1 MKTRLKKLIALLLAV
16 IIFAISFH
24 MDNFYIVK
32 GEESGENSEPDAAGN
47 QMDAPD
53 TRDNTAPAVIGLLE
67 GEVKYVNTSSCILTL
82 EGTESG
88 AKGIYYWT
96 ELQTEVDAK
105 LIECNGESKVEI
117 TDLDK
122 LSSVGKGT
130 AYFKTVDNDGN
141 ISDERYTILYSNTL
155 DFDIQQINKD
165 TLEVLPAKTTD
176 AGIIYYTNKDAIY
189 VQKNDL
195 YTKIEMRQITP
206 ETADIEIKE
215 ENNEDYYKAD
225 GLSDGAEYEIIVTDS
240 YTNTATKKVVCDT
253 TAPSF
258 DVADSKNNIWIN
270 SGFLDIS
277 NITEHT
283 SGIKWEN
290 VKVNGGTIS
299 DDHTTLSFID
309 SNTECKLELIDYAGN
324 NSRYIIKK
332 DMEVSVSVKK
342 RGTDKELKATDETK
356 SKIIIFSPG
365 EILLDF
371 SNEESGIKE
380 FKVTKDNIEIPCQSD
395 SEKRYFNIAD
405 EEYGTYEAEVED
417 HAGNRKSLSVV
428 YKDSEIDLQV
438 YKENPENKTDEE
450 LKKIEWGFTVIE
462 SGKNT
467 KNLYGNKDK
476 IYLKYTDDVDPSSII
491 IATSDNNIVFDKTE
505 NTFLQEGTIYIKYS
519 GWNEETINTI
529 TMTYDNVVEWE
540 IVNGSSKI
548 QNNNTSWKKTLFE
561 IINIR
566 DNSDKSGLF
575 QIYYKTDSDVEW
587 IQITTT
593 NINERAYI
601 DSDGNANIKLS
612 EFYDEADG
620 EKKYKKVDIQI
631 VDKAGNTS
639 DTNIQYEPTLP
650 KLGFDGLTNVKFFEQ
665 VSASEANIYTYY
677 IKDNISDIS
686 ISETVDRNGIFIG
699 ADNMLGM
706 SSAEIA
712 GEISSMLF
720 GSNAAPEC
728 EIKYSS
734 TNSPDSYKTTII
746 KDLTAPTFEL
756 GYDESA
762 VKNQWIQSSVSEDD
776 VVILVQ
782 KLEDEGSGVNRIV
795 FTLGDKTITKT
806 GTAPALTLKE
816 LTDLGCTDGKSTI
829 MAEAYDNL
837 DNKSAVMKI
846 DVNYDSIPPEISIA
860 VENNNI
866 WTDNS
871 ANAWI
876 RTTDVKKT
884 LINVTASDEESG
896 ILKLEFSIKD
906 KSYVIE
912 VNEETLLSDYPVS
925 LEILQKKLNL
935 QEGKNIVTARAFDKA
950 GNLSPVSRITLF
962 YDITPPSF
970 NEEIVDSKVWT
981 DRSGRKW
988 IKSGTKDSDNIINIK
1003 DLVDPIT
1010 SDKQVSGIEKVIYE
1024 LNGNTIENMG
1034 SSADKSVKLGELK
1047 KQLSLTEGE
1056 NIITI
1061 CAYDNVGNK
1070 EEKTLYIY
1078 YDKTAPS
1085 VSSKLNIPKMY
1096 KDSEGEYLIKASM
1109 KNTDVLLTVNCI
1121 DEQADK
1127 ISSSGMGKVKLKAGE
1142 KELTREVTNDSW
1154 DVIYSDFLNNL
1165 ELQQGE
1171 NTISITAYDNVGNAS
1186 KTVTRKIF
1194 YDTYKPELNYV
1205 LNKSKLWT
1213 KDGKNWILASAKGP
1227 DFIIDISGTGDKKVN
1242 GTKISGIGKIEL
1254 MLGNKKIV
1262 RTDADYKKKITLSE
1276 LAGLPKF
1283 KQGCNE
1289 IYVIAYDKVGNIS
1302 DKKTIILY
1310 YDTKK
1315 PQLEASLAA
1324 DKIWNN
1330 KSVKP
1335 EEKWI
1340 RSEIKGKDQIININ
1354 KLTDEEE
1361 ENNPKGSGIGKVVY
1375 SLGEESIIEKSN
1387 EQSATGLSWSELKNK
1402 MKIKEGLNSLEVVAF
1417 DNVGNKSKKLTIP
1430 FYYDETKPTLKTSIN
1445 QSVIRNSDNGAWIKA
1460 GTLPEDII
1468 IRADSLSD
1476 NKTNIIKVSGI
1487 QKIEYNLGKK
1497 TFVKSDVKSLTDAGI
1512 TLNELITELELKN
1525 GKNIVDIVA
1534 YDNVGYRS
1542 EQQTITIN
1550 YDTKIP
1556 EKPIIFLD
1564 GRITSGAESGRHYG
1578 YFFNQDIS
1586 LLIQTSDGEK
1596 GSGIA
1601 AINVNNSPIN
1611 LEGMVGDK
1619 ILNVGFKG
1627 KLSLSVAD
1635 IAGNKF
1641 EDKEEPGVIVEDK
1654 ELHEKYSAIN
1664 IVVPETAM
1672 KDITGLPLYNQEI
1685 LPVSIQVNDDFSG
1698 IRSVKWTVTSGEPDK
1713 AFSESGTIDIDADGN
1728 ASFTFGT
1735 GENEQG
1741 GQSIENSFMS
1751 IQQKDF
1757 NLVTKL
1763 GGTLNISDNSN
1774 GITLT
1779 VSLTDNA
1786 HNTTTKEIRFSNDTT
1801 APAVTISYD
1810 NNSPDGTYRTMFR
1823 EERTATIRIQERNFR
1838 PEDVIISVVST
1849 DGKSV
1854 LESNWTD
1861 TTGSGNNDDFTHIK
1875 TINYTED
1882 DEYTF
1887 DIVYRDPAG
1896 NEAVI
1901 SFVPGSEA
1909 PGGFTI
1915 DSTAPVINIAYDNNE
1930 GNNGYFKDR
1939 RTATITINEHN
1950 FSTDRIVMNVQKN
1963 GTSEGVTFGEWLS
1976 NGDIHNTIL
1985 SFDDEAQYT
1994 VLVSYTDMAGNTAIQ
2009 TINESFYID
2018 KMEPEVI
2025 IYGVEREKAYN
2036 SDIVGFKFEAKDFYF
2051 ENALFNL
2058 VKVNRDGHKTD
2069 IEVNERLIEN
2079 GKEISLENLTEDGI
2093 YQLSYMVT
2101 DKAGRTVQNEFQFSV
2116 NRNGSTYFIDSKA
2129 TTMNKSFLKSVEND
2143 IIVTEVNVNE
2153 LDMDSILL
2161 ILTKGSNTIE
2171 LKEGVDYSLEK
2182 RISDNTWCEYIYTIK
2197 KSCFDTDGEYSLTI
2211 SSKDALGN
2219 ISVND
2224 LKNKQADISFVVDK
2238 TLPLCNILNLKSD
2251 TTYVADVKNVQ
2262 ISVSDNIKL
2271 AKVSVSL
2278 NGDEI
2283 MNLSETELDRLAQD
2297 SQNISFDITSKSTAQ
2312 SLEVVFEDKA
2322 GNSDTV
2328 KLSGFYVTTNPWI
2341 RFKNNPTFLILF
2353 SAVVIVITFATVG
2366 FVIAVKK
2373 KHKNH

>member
-1 MKTRLKKLIALLLAV
+1 MKTRIKKLIALLLAM

-32 GEESGENSEPDAAGN
+32 GEESSENTESDVTEN
-47 QMDAPD
+47 QTDAPD
-53 TRDNTAPAVIGLLE
+53 TGDNAAPTVIGLPE
-67 GEVKYVNTSSCILTL
+67 GGIKYVNTSLCILTL
-82 EGTESG
+82 EDTGSG

-96 ELQTEVDAK
+96 ELQTEDNAT
-105 LIECNGESKVEI
+105 LILCNTESKVEI
-117 TDLDK
+117 TDVDK
-122 LSSVGKGT
+122 LSGEGKGT

-141 ISDERYTILYSNTL
+141 ISTEKYTIMYSEAL
-155 DFDIQQINKD
+155 EFDIQQIIEGNM
-165 TLEVLPAKTTD
+165 EILPAKTTD
-176 AGIIYYTNKDAIY
+176 AGVIYYTNKDAIY

-195 YTKIEMRQITP
+195 YTQVEMRQIAPVTK
-206 ETADIEIKE
+206 DIEIIE
-215 ENNEDYYKAD
+215 ENNEGYYKAEE
-225 GLSDGAEYEIIVTDS
+225 LSDGAEYEIIVTDI
-240 YTNTATKKVVCDT
+240 YTNTVTKKVVCDT
-253 TAPSF
+253 TAPSLNI
-258 DVADSKNNIWIN
+258 ADSKNDIWTN
-270 SGFLDIS
+270 KDSLDIS
-277 NITEHT
+277 NITEQT
-283 SGIKWEN
+283 SGINWEA
-290 VKVNGGTIS
+290 VKVSGGTIS
-299 DDHTTLSFID
+299 DDHSELRFE
-309 SNTECKLELIDYAGN
+309 NFGKECVLELIDYAGN
-324 NSRYIIKK
+324 NIRYMIRK

-342 RGTDKELKATDETK
+342 KGTEKDLVATDETK
-356 SKIIIFSPG
+356 SKFIIFSPG
-365 EILLDF
+365 EILFDF
-371 SNEESGIKE
+371 SDEESGIQR
-380 FKVTKDNIEIPCQSD
+380 FNVTKDNIEIPCQSY
-395 SEKRYFNIAD
+395 SGNWYFNIED
-405 EEYGTYEAEVED
+405 MEYGTYKAEVED
-417 HAGNRKSLSVV
+417 YTGNRKSLSVV
-428 YKDSEIDLQV
+428 YKVPDIDIQI
-438 YKENPENKTDEE
+438 YKDEPENKTDEE

-462 SGKNT
+462 GENNT
-467 KNLYGNKDK
+467 KNIYGREKN
-476 IYLKYTDDVDPSSII
+476 IYLKYSDDVDPSGITI
-491 IATSDNNIVFDKTE
+491 NDKSVDGKKY
-505 NTFLQEGTIYIKYS
+505 TFLNEEAIYIKYS
-519 GWNEETINTI
+519 GWNEETIRTI
-529 TMTYDNVVEWE
+529 TVTYDNVVKWK
-540 IVNGSSKI
+540 IVNGSSEI
-548 QNNNTSWKKTLFE
+548 QNDKSSSQKQTLFE
-561 IINIR
+561 TISIR
-566 DNSDKSGLF
+566 DNGDNSGLF
-575 QIYYKTDSDVEW
+575 PIYYKTDSDNDW

-593 NINERAYI
+593 NTNEKAYI
-601 DSDGNANIKLS
+601 DNDGNANIKLS

-620 EKKYKKVDIQI
+620 EKKYKKVDIRI
-631 VDKAGNTS
+631 VDKAGNIFNT
-639 DTNIQYEPTLP
+639 DIRYEPTLA
-650 KLGFDGLTNVKFFEQ
+650 KLGFDGLMDVKFFEQ
-665 VSASEANIYTYY
+665 VQESGANSYTYY
-677 IKDNISDIS
+677 IKENISDIS
-686 ISETVDRNGIFIG
+686 ISGTVNRDDIRMGK
-699 ADNMLGM
+699 DNLMGM
-706 SSAEIA
+706 SSAAIA
-712 GEISSMLF
+712 RKISSSLF
-720 GSNAAPEC
+720 GSSAASEC
-728 EIKYSS
+728 EIIYTSL
-734 TNSPDSYKTTII
+734 NDSEKMYKTTII
-746 KDLTAPTFEL
+746 KDITAPTFEL
-756 GYDESA
+756 GYNSNV

-776 VVILVQ
+776 VIILVQ
-782 KLEDEGSGVNRIV
+782 KLKDQGSGVNRIV

-806 GTAPALTLKE
+806 GDAPTLNLKE
-816 LTDLGCTDGKSTI
+816 LTEDLGFTDGKSTI
-829 MAEAYDNL
+829 KAEAYDNL

-860 VENNNI
+860 AENNNI
-866 WTDNS
+866 WTDDS

-884 LINVTASDEESG
+884 LIHVTASDKESG
-896 ILKLEFSIKD
+896 ILKFEFSIKD
-906 KSYVIE
+906 KSYIVE

-935 QEGKNIVTARAFDKA
+935 QEGENIVTARAFDKA
-950 GNLSPVSRITLF
+950 GNLSPVCRITLF

-1034 SSADKSVKLGELK
+1034 SNADKSVKLGELK

-1085 VSSKLNIPKMY
+1085 VTSKLNIPKMY
-1096 KDSEGEYLIKASM
+1096 KDSEGEYWIKASM
-1109 KNTDVLLTVNCI
+1109 KKTDVLLTVNCI

-1142 KELTREVTNDSW
+1142 KELTQEVTNDSL

-1194 YDTYKPELNYV
+1194 YDTYKPKVDYV
-1205 LNKSKLWT
+1205 LNESKLWT
-1213 KDGKNWILASAKGP
+1213 KEGKNWILASAKGP

-1242 GTKISGIGKIEL
+1242 GAKISGIGKIEL
-1254 MLGNKKIV
+1254 ALGNKKIV

-1276 LAGLPKF
+1276 LAGLPEF

-1302 DKKTIILY
+1302 DKKNIILY

-1361 ENNPKGSGIGKVVY
+1361 EYYPKGSGISKVVY

-1402 MKIKEGLNSLEVVAF
+1402 MKIKEGLNSLEIVAF

-1445 QSVIRNSDNGAWIKA
+1445 QSVISNSNNGAWIKA

-1487 QKIEYNLGKK
+1487 QKIEYKLGKK

-1564 GRITSGAESGRHYG
+1564 GRMTSGAESGRHYG
-1578 YFFNQDIS
+1578 YFFNQDIR

-1627 KLSLSVAD
+1627 KVSLSVAD

-1823 EERTATIRIQERNFR
+1823 EERTATIRMQERNFR
-1838 PEDVIISVVST
+1838 PEDVMISAVSA

-1854 LESNWTD
+1854 VESNWTD

-1882 DEYTF
+1882 GEYTF

-1915 DSTAPVINIAYDNNE
+1915 DSTAPVINITYDNNE

-2129 TTMNKSFLKSVEND
+2129 TSMNKSFLKSVEND

-2219 ISVND
+2219 ISVSD

-2297 SQNISFDITSKSTAQ
+2297 SQNISFDITSKSAAQ

-2328 KLSGFYVTTNPWI
+2328 KVSGFYVTTNPWI
-2341 RFKNNPTFLILF
+2341 RFKNNPTLLILF

-2366 FVIAVKK
+2366 FVITVKK